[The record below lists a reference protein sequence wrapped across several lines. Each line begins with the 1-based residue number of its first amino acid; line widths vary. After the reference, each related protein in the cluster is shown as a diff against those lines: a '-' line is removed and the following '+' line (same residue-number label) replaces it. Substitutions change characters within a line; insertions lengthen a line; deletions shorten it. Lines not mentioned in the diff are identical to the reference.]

1 MSSRQRSNPLAL
13 AVLALLYE
21 RPMHPYEM
29 ATTLRERRK
38 EDSIKLNYGSLYSVV
53 QSLERRGLIV
63 AKEVQRDGTRPER
76 TVYAI
81 AESGAV
87 ELLDWLSELV
97 AVPGKEFTQFEAAL
111 SLLPC
116 LRPEEAVRLLEERV
130 SRLEEELAA
139 ADGLREHAFK
149 RKLPR
154 LLWIEGEYRIAL
166 RRTELEYVSALVRE
180 IREETIEGMELWR
193 EFQKQ

>member
-1 MSSRQRSNPLAL
+1 MGSRQRSNPLAL
-13 AVLALLYE
+13 AVLALLFE

-63 AKEVQRDGTRPER
+63 AQEIQRDGSRPER

-81 AESGAV
+81 AEPGSV

-97 AVPGKEFTQFEAAL
+97 AVPTKEFTQFEAAL
-111 SLLPC
+111 SLLGC
-116 LRPEEAVRLLEERV
+116 LRPDEAVRLLEERV
-130 SRLEEELAA
+130 SRLEQELAA
-139 ADGLREHAFK
+139 ADGLRGHASM

-154 LLWIEGEYRIAL
+154 LFYIEWEYRISL
-166 RRTELEYVSALVRE
+166 RRTELEFVSSLVRE
-180 IREETIEGMELWR
+180 IREETIEGLAFWHD
-193 EFQKQ
+193 FHKQ